1 MLCIRINVYG
11 NGLRFCKISMKKY
24 LVFSLSLLSLVACGG
39 NKVSNESNNS
49 LSGGEIVESSTT
61 SKIDSKWGKQYN
73 EMIIDTLGADI
84 PYIENTGY
92 DIVSSVDDFGE
103 PMVIFYVYFNEEISL
118 KLEEY
123 SAILK
128 TEGYS
133 VSLNTQNN
141 YDPSYGLIQYDL
153 YVADKVVTDKKGIEL
168 QFLEG
173 SYKNKECMGI
183 FAFNY
188 VHDEK
193 NVWPTNLVT
202 SLLGHDVP
210 HLEDNGSYEYS
221 ARINVDGNNKYIDM
235 VIYNVDSNVENEYAK
250 LLEEYGFTVTDA
262 TYDQETGEYMGR
274 FAYSPDRKY
283 VIQFG
288 LSQYGLEIY
297 IFEI

>member
-1 MLCIRINVYG
+1 
-11 NGLRFCKISMKKY
+11 MKKF
-24 LVFSLSLLSLVACGG
+24 LVFSILLFSLLACG
-39 NKVSNESNNS
+39 NKESNNS
-49 LSGGEIVESSTT
+49 LSGGESSFST
-61 SKIDSKWGKQYN
+61 SNKIDSKWGKQYN
-73 EMIIDTLGADI
+73 EMIIDTLGEDI

-92 DIVSSVDDFGE
+92 DIVSSVDDFNE
-103 PMVIFYVYFNEEISL
+103 PMVIFYVYFNEDIAL

-123 SAILK
+123 SSILK
-128 TEGYS
+128 NEGYE
-133 VSLNTQNN
+133 VSLKTQNS
-141 YDPSYGLIQYDL
+141 YDPSYGFIQYDL
-153 YVADKVVTDKKGIEL
+153 YLADKVVTDTKGIEL

-173 SYKNKECMGI
+173 SYQNKECMGI

-210 HLEDNGSYEYS
+210 HLEDKEGYEYY
-221 ARINVDGNNKYIDM
+221 AKINSDGENKYIDII
-235 VIYNVDSNVENEYAK
+235 IYNVDSNAENEYAK
-250 LLEEYGFTVTDA
+250 LLEENGFTVTDA

-274 FAYSPDRKY
+274 FAYSPDGQY